1 MLEETRHDMDEK
13 MTKDESILIDDD
25 LEDSLANALVA
36 DTGRASPFVVDS
48 GTNALTD
55 TKI

>member
-1 MLEETRHDMDEK
+1 